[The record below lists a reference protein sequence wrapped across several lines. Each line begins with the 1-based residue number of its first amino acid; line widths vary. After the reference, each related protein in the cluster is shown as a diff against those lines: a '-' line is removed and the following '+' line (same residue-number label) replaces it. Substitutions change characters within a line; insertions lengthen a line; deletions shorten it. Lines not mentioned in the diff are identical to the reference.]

1 MAIQKIKNMKL
12 VERESGNH
20 VVALKNINFSYGIT
34 PIIKNLSF
42 GVKQG
47 EIRAIIGPN
56 GAGKSTV
63 LNLISGRNNPQAGDI
78 LFRGKPITTVKPD
91 KRRHLGIS
99 RSFQITNIFE
109 AYTVYENVRLAV
121 KGMKDSRYNFWKPMK
136 SYAEVHEETL
146 QLIEECNLSDAIHEK
161 ASNLSYAQQRQ
172 VEIAL
177 SLAADP
183 SLLLLDEPMAGLS
196 IEESKSVA
204 KLVSDI
210 SKSRQLTVIFIEHD
224 MDIVFG
230 ISHEVT
236 VLNYGEII
244 VSGKP
249 EEIKSNP
256 KVQEIYLGE

>member
-1 MAIQKIKNMKL
+1 MAIQKIESTTVL
-12 VERESGNH
+12 ERGN
-20 VVALKNINFSYGIT
+20 VNDSITLKNINFSYGST

-63 LNLISGRNNPQAGDI
+63 LHLLSGRNNPQSGDI
-78 LFRGKPITTVKPD
+78 IFKGKPITHLKPE
-91 KRRHLGIS
+91 KRRHLGMS
-99 RSFQITNIFE
+99 RSFQITNIFG

-121 KGMKDSRYNFWKPMK
+121 QGMKDSRYNFWKPIK
-136 SYAEVHEETL
+136 SYAEVHKETL
-146 QLIEECNLSDAIHEK
+146 RLIEECNLSDAIHEK

-196 IEESKSVA
+196 IEKSKSVA

-210 SKSRQLTVIFIEHD
+210 SKARQLTVIFIEHD

-230 ISHEVT
+230 ISDEVT
-236 VLNYGEII
+236 VLSYGEIV